1 MTNSKSIAFL
11 KDETQTPP
19 VGCALSTLSDK
30 CKLYLMLKGIIDI
43 DKEEAKLRKKKEG
56 LVQQIDAIR
65 KEQSKD
71 NYETR
76 VPEAVRQK
84 NQEKVI
90 YKNC

>member
-11 KDETQTPP
+11 KDETQMPP
-19 VGCALSTLSDK
+19 AGCALSTLSDK

-43 DKEEAKLRKKKEG
+43 DKEEAKLKKKKEG
-56 LVQQIDAIR
+56 LAQQIDAIR

-71 NYETR
+71 NYDTR
-76 VPEAVRQK
+76 VPEGVRQK

-90 YKNC
+90 L